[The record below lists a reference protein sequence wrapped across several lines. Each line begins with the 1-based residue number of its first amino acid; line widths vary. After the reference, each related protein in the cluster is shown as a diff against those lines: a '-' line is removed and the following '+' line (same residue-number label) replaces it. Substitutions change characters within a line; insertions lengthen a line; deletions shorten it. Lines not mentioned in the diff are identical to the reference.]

1 MPTSSDNML
10 ITLHEKYKNVFSQTL
25 AELTDQPYR
34 ASAVQTI
41 ADLGICTSILGERPE
56 REVFDLA
63 IREYQ
68 YALIAACHGSYRQ
81 SFSALRLA
89 FELWLAAIAFSASEK
104 DLRAWRARKQDI
116 VWNKL
121 INEDSGVL
129 SKPFVALFC
138 TSLEGNAARFRV
150 IGESFYRECSEYVHG
165 NHHTHLLLPDEL
177 VYNQSTFRD
186 WCAKAETMKLVCL
199 FCLAYRYSDLMPASG
214 LASIGSPIG
223 DTLGH
228 IPEIRQMGLQA

>member
-1 MPTSSDNML
+1 MPVSCDEML
-10 ITLHEKYKNVFSQTL
+10 TALHEKYRNVFSQTL
-25 AELTDQPYR
+25 AEAGDNLHR

-41 ADLGICTSILGERPE
+41 ADLGTCTAILGTKPE
-56 REVFDLA
+56 KEVFDLA

-81 SFSALRLA
+81 SFSALRLS

-121 INEDSGVL
+121 ISEETGVL
-129 SKPFVALFC
+129 SKSFVALFC
-138 TSLEGNAARFRV
+138 SNLETNATRFKV
-150 IGESFYRECSEYVHG
+150 MGESFYRECSEYVHG

-177 VYNQSTFRD
+177 IYNQATFRE
-186 WCAKAETMKLVCL
+186 WCAKAETMKLICL
-199 FCLAYRYSDLMPASG
+199 FCFAYRYSDLIPASG

-228 IPEIRQMGLQA
+228 IPEIRQMGLQT

>member
-1 MPTSSDNML
+1 MPTSSDEML
-10 ITLHEKYKNVFSQTL
+10 TTLHERYANVFSQTL
-25 AELTDQPYR
+25 GEAADQMHR
-34 ASAVQTI
+34 ANAVQTI
-41 ADLGICTSILGERPE
+41 ADLGTCTAILGDRPE
-56 REVFDLA
+56 KEVFDLA

-81 SFSALRLA
+81 SFSALRLS
-89 FELWLAAIAFSASEK
+89 FELWLASIAFSASEK

-121 INEDSGVL
+121 ISEETGVL

-138 TSLEGNAARFRV
+138 ASLEGNATRFKV
-150 IGESFYRECSEYVHG
+150 MSESFYRECSEYVHG

-177 VYNQSTFRD
+177 TYNQSTFRD
-186 WCAKAETMKLVCL
+186 WCAKAETMKLICL
-199 FCLAYRYSDLMPASG
+199 FCFAYRYSELIPASG
-214 LASIGSPIG
+214 LASIGYPIG

-228 IPEIRQMGLQA
+228 IPEIRQLGLQA